1 VSPLAAQPST
11 SAAITPSSPHEPNKF
26 KCLTKELFDLIH
38 YGWYWGGLSK
48 EEAEEKLKN
57 EPDGAFIVRDSSS
70 SVHILSLSFNRSGN
84 GNTDI

>member
-1 VSPLAAQPST
+1 LSPAQPNRLKGL
-11 SAAITPSSPHEPNKF
+11 A
-26 KCLTKELFDLIH
+26 KELFDLIH

-70 SVHILSLSFNRSGN
+70 SVHILSLSFNRLVTCKN
-84 GNTDI
+84 ELKRLIFIVFIL